1 MSIYTNTLQNNSAAL
16 TTTRFGT
23 TIKNDRIYEID
34 KYLSEIQH
42 ILVQM
47 LLSNSQTFLLN
58 SPTGTGKN
66 DTFLYRIDLL
76 KKKKYVISLS
86 FLFFLKHKLHR
97 CTFSKSPFEGIR
109 NDEKRIGKRKKTTL
123 SKQI

>member
-1 MSIYTNTLQNNSAAL
+1 MSIYTNTLQNNNAAL
-16 TTTRFGT
+16 TTTRFET

-47 LLSNSQTFLLN
+47 LLSKSQTFLLN

-66 DTFLYRIDLL
+66 DTFLYL
-76 KKKKYVISLS
+76 ISELRKP
-86 FLFFLKHKLHR
+86 KHS
-97 CTFSKSPFEGIR
+97 TI
-109 NDEKRIGKRKKTTL
+109 
-123 SKQI
+123 